1 MRHHILLSLCLAP
14 LASLHAA
21 DFKLAAVFS
30 DHMVLQRAKPVPV
43 WGWAEA
49 GEKVTVEFAGQKKTA
64 TADATGKWMAKLDA
78 LQANAEPQVLKVS
91 SDKDHKAEAQDVLVG
106 EVWLGSGQSNMAM
119 TVNRAKNYE
128 QEKAAANLPLI
139 RSFREN
145 SPGAA
150 TAQANAT
157 GKWDVC
163 SADTVGLFSA
173 TLYFMGREIHRELK
187 VPVGLINS
195 SVGGTPIESWIDAA
209 EQAKVPELKVAPEA
223 PAKKPTPEQEAK
235 AKADFEAA
243 TAAWRKAALAAK
255 KAGQPLPR
263 KPLDP
268 AGVRERK
275 SGIGNLFNGKIA
287 PLIPYAIRGVIWY
300 QGEANSRS
308 PKGILYQH
316 QLPLLVKDWR
326 ARWGEELPFA
336 WVQLPN
342 YARAAEDWCLV
353 RDAELKTLSLPHTG
367 MAITVDI
374 GEKDNIH
381 PANKQDVGKRLSF
394 WALGEVYDKN
404 VLSTCGPLPAG
415 HEIKGA
421 EVVVNFKH
429 ADRGLKAKGGDVK
442 GFMLAG
448 EDKQWKPATAKIEGD
463 KVTVTSA
470 EVAKPVA
477 LRYAWTQYPDC
488 NLYNGAGI
496 PASPFRTD
504 DWAIESPP
512 APVRKARK

>member
-14 LASLHAA
+14 LATLHAA

-30 DHMVLQRAKPVPV
+30 DHMVLQREKPVPV
-43 WGWAEA
+43 WGWADA
-49 GEKVTVEFAGQKKTA
+49 GEKVTIEFAGQSKSA
-64 TADATGKWMAKLDA
+64 TADSTGKWVAKLDA
-78 LQANAEPQVLKVS
+78 LKTNAEPQVLKVS
-91 SDKDHKAEAQDVLVG
+91 SDKDHKAEVKDVLVG
-106 EVWLGSGQSNMAM
+106 EVWLGSGQSNMAL
-119 TVNRAKNYE
+119 TVNRAQDYE
-128 QEKAAANLPLI
+128 KEQAAADLPLI
-139 RSFREN
+139 RGFKEN
-145 SPGAA
+145 SAGAA
-150 TAQANAT
+150 TAQPDAKGT
-157 GKWDVC
+157 WEVC
-163 SADTVGLFSA
+163 SPATVGGFSA

-209 EQAKVPELKVAPEA
+209 EQAKVPELKAAPEA
-223 PAKKPTPEQEAK
+223 PAKKLTPEQVAK

-243 TAAWRKAALAAK
+243 TAAWRKAAVAAK

-275 SGIGNLFNGKIA
+275 AGIGNLFNGKIA

-308 PKGILYQH
+308 PKGILYQY

-367 MAITVDI
+367 MAITIDI
-374 GEKDNIH
+374 GEESNIH
-381 PANKQDVGKRLSF
+381 PKNKQDVGKRLSF
-394 WALGEVYDKN
+394 WALGDVYGKK
-404 VLSTCGPLPAG
+404 VAATSGPLPAG

-421 EVVVNFKH
+421 KIVVTFKH
-429 ADRGLKAKGGDVK
+429 TEGGLKAKDGAVK

-448 EDKQWKPATAKIEGD
+448 EDKQWKPATAEIDGNTI
-463 KVTVTSA
+463 TVSSA
-470 EVAKPVA
+470 EVTKPVA
-477 LRYAWTQYPDC
+477 LRYAWSQYPDC

-504 DWAIESPP
+504 DWALPPP
-512 APVRKARK
+512 ALPVRKR